1 MKTDREIVCIVCPN
15 GCRMKVFV
23 DEQNRVAHVD
33 NALCRNGRTYAE
45 NEVQCPKRSL
55 TSTIKVKGGTHPLVS
70 VRSNKPIPKEK
81 IQEAVKALREIELAA
96 PVEFHQVEV
105 SDILGT
111 GADIITT
118 KQILSLSREVA
129 EQLR

>member
-15 GCRMKVFV
+15 GCRMNVFI
-23 DEQNRVAHVD
+23 DGQNRVTRVE

-45 NEVQCPKRSL
+45 NEIQCPTRSL

-70 VRSNKPIPKEK
+70 VRSSAPIPKEK
-81 IQEAVKALREIELAA
+81 LQEAVNTLRLIELTA
-96 PVEFHQVEV
+96 PVDFHQVIV

-118 KQILSLSREVA
+118 KQIPQA
-129 EQLR
+129 I